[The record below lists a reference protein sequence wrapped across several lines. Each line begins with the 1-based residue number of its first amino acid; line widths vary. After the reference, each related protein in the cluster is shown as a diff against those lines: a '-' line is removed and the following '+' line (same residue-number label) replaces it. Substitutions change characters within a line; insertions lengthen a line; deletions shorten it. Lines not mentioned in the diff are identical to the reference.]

1 MLFDALNKGIHMTNT
16 TSLIPPVVL
25 SALVLTARTTPPGPW
40 VEVGVYN
47 GGSALELYRA
57 RGDQPLHLFDTFE
70 GIPFSEPDKGDRHG
84 VGEFDGRANLPALQQ
99 AMPDAMFHVGVFPD
113 TLPDDL
119 RGIAFAHIDCDQ
131 YRSVSDCIAYLRFRM
146 VIGGVM
152 WFDDYSALEGAR
164 RAVLEYFDADMLHH
178 APEGRRF
185 VIV

>member
-1 MLFDALNKGIHMTNT
+1 MTNT
-16 TSLIPPVVL
+16 TSLIPPIVL

-57 RGDQPLHLFDTFE
+57 RGDRPLHLFDTFE
-70 GIPFSEPDKGDRHG
+70 GIPFSEPDKGDQHG

-99 AMPDAMFHVGVFPD
+99 AMPDAMFHAGVFPD

-119 RGIAFAHIDCDQ
+119 RGVAFAHIDADQ
-131 YRSVSDCIAYLRFRM
+131 YKSIKDCIIHLWPRM
-146 VIGGVM
+146 VLGGIM
-152 WFDDYSALEGAR
+152 WFDDFSALAGAR
-164 RAVLEYFDADMLHH
+164 NAVMEHFTEDQLHS

-185 VIV
+185 IVK